1 MGGCQPLVGTD
12 AALVEANLG
21 WRLVPTKVGTYQS
34 IGGCQPLVGT
44 DAFAGHGPAL
54 LW

>member
-12 AALVEANLG
+12 ATLVEANLG
-21 WRLVPTKVGTYQS
+21 WRPVPTKVGTYQS
-34 IGGCQPLVGT
+34 VGGCQPLVGT
-44 DAFAGHGPAL
+44 NASAGHSPAL